1 MVGTLLVF
9 TPKYHN
15 IRHEISRDFAIER
28 YMRYIRKP
36 HFPTASWDATT
47 CEVVVHNPCL
57 NSVILFSVRI
67 LRGERELTI
76 ALDAAVSQLQRDADE
91 LFDQLYDAQTTFE
104 ALGEDH
110 QREKKIYDREQVI
123 SPTSLPPCTFLVGGN
138 CTAQ

>member
-1 MVGTLLVF
+1 
-9 TPKYHN
+9 
-15 IRHEISRDFAIER
+15 
-28 YMRYIRKP
+28 MRYIRKP
-36 HFPTASWDATT
+36 HFPTATWDATT
-47 CEVVVHNPCL
+47 CEVVVHKPCL
-57 NSVILFSVRI
+57 KSILLFSVRI

-123 SPTSLPPCTFLVGGN
+123 SPISLPPRTFLVGGN
-138 CTAQ
+138 LYSAVNNVTRSHTEKQTLNPKP

>member
-1 MVGTLLVF
+1 LGFDHTQRC
-9 TPKYHN
+9 TQ
-15 IRHEISRDFAIER
+15 S
-28 YMRYIRKP
+28 
-36 HFPTASWDATT
+36 
-47 CEVVVHNPCL
+47 CL
-57 NSVILFSVRI
+57 DGALFFSVRI

-123 SPTSLPPCTFLVGGN
+123 GPSSLPLSLVGMK
-138 CTAQ
+138 CASR